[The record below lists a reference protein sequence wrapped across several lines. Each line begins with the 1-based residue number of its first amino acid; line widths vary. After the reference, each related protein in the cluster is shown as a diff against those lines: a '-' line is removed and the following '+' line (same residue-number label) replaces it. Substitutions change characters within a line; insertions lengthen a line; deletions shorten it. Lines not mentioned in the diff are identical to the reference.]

1 MSVNIMDLVKGA
13 VSDQVMGQI
22 GGLLGTDAKKT
33 PSIFETAAG
42 SILGGLIKKGST
54 QQGAQDIFGQVEKQD
69 DSILDKLGDLMGGGD
84 GTDELQKQG
93 SGILDMVLGGGQ
105 ETNGMIQTIAKALGL
120 DEGIIGKLLMM
131 AAPIVMGVIGKHLKA
146 KAMDAVGLGDLLGQ
160 QKSHLANVMPAS
172 LTNDLGFGDML
183 GNAGDAVSNASR
195 TVTGA
200 ANTAGAMAGDAAKSG
215 GGLFKVLIPIALLAA
230 AALYFGPM
238 IMDYMSM
245 SGKKIDPSEIT
256 AATAEGQ
263 MDLDFSSV
271 PGLDSLGDAG
281 KTLSTGF
288 SDITTKL
295 QDLNDEAGATS
306 LVDKLKDFTGQIDGL
321 GLDKFE
327 GAAKNVTS
335 GLISRFITAV
345 KGILADKSEGIQGI
359 LKPVVDA
366 LLEKLSPFNS

>member
-54 QQGAQDIFGQVEKQD
+54 PQGAKDIFGQAEKQD
-69 DSILDKLGDLMGGGD
+69 GSILDKLGDLMGGGE

-120 DEGIIGKLLMM
+120 DEGMIGKLLMM

-146 KAMDAVGLGDLLGQ
+146 KALDAVGLGDLLGQ

-172 LTNDLGFGDML
+172 LTKDLGFGDML

-195 TVTGA
+195 TVSNA
-200 ANTAGAMAGDAAKSG
+200 ANTAGSMAGDAAKSG
-215 GGLFKVLIPIALLAA
+215 GGLFKFLIPIALLAA

-245 SGKKIDPSEIT
+245 TGKKIDPSEIT
-256 AATAEGQ
+256 AAAAGAL
-263 MDLDFSSV
+263 DLDFSSV

-281 KTLSTGF
+281 KTLTTGF
-288 SDITTKL
+288 SDITTGLK
-295 QDLNDEAGATS
+295 DLKDEVGATS

-327 GAAKNVTS
+327 GAAKTATS
-335 GLISRFITAV
+335 GLVSKFITAV
-345 KGILADKSEGIQGI
+345 KDILAGKSEGIQGI
-359 LKPVVDA
+359 LKPVIDA
-366 LLEKLSPFNS
+366 LMEKLSPFNG